1 MTSEEMIVKVAE
13 HEQRI
18 EALEAADR
26 KHVEFRKEYYQ
37 DREERIRREA
47 RLDVKLDNICADIK
61 KLLTWQETQT
71 NKPVKKW
78 EGTVDTIWKL
88 LLGAVV
94 ALVLSKIGVG

>member
-1 MTSEEMIVKVAE
+1 MTSEEMIVKIAE
-13 HEQRI
+13 HDQRI

-61 KLLTWQETQT
+61 KAADMAGNADEQTSQEVGDGYGQNTSFGAGCGGRPY
-71 NKPVKKW
+71 PV
-78 EGTVDTIWKL
+78 
-88 LLGAVV
+88 
-94 ALVLSKIGVG
+94 

>member
-1 MTSEEMIVKVAE
+1 MTSEEMIVKIAE
-13 HEQRI
+13 HDQRI

-71 NKPVKKW
+71 NKPAKKW
-78 EGTVDTIWKL
+78 EMVTDKIL
-88 LLGAVV
+88 LLVLGAVV
-94 ALVLSKIGVG
+94 AFILSNIGL